1 LKLVGLVIPLRAV
14 RKDETTGMDVSQHG
28 EEAYVPAEG

>member
-1 LKLVGLVIPLRAV
+1 VGLIIPLRAG
-14 RKDETTGMDVSQHG
+14 RQDETTGLDVSQHG